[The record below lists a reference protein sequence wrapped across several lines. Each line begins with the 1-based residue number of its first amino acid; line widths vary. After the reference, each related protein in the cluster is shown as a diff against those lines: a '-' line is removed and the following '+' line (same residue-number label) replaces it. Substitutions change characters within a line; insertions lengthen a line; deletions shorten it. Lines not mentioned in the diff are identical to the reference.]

1 MQTLSNNEDYMNAI
15 QSLKKKQRKQKTA
28 KGTTPYRYI
37 IATNQNMQQFIRNTK
52 LFEEEQI
59 AKEEELKQLEQEKLE
74 QEQNEL
80 QEDQNNLEEKIEEKP
95 DTESEQS
102 SESEVIN
109 EENNN

>member
-1 MQTLSNNEDYMNAI
+1 MNAI

-37 IATNQNMQQFIRNTK
+37 IATNQNMAQFIRNIK

-59 AKEEELKQLEQEKLE
+59 AKEEELKQLEQEKIEEE
-74 QEQNEL
+74 QIIENEVESDSL
-80 QEDQNNLEEKIEEKP
+80 KTETPVSVSEEKINKI
-95 DTESEQS
+95 EQS
-102 SESEVIN
+102 SESEVIS